1 MREPIKIKYLCWFDY
16 FNFVWWAGF
25 CSRDNVIQRK
35 KKRSTEE
42 FGSTS
47 NIKPKLKGFDDH
59 HEIIRSHSSNP
70 FERDSIPSSKI
81 KEEGLKENEDE
92 KIEEPREKVSPV
104 LSSDLRRNLFS
115 YN

>member
-1 MREPIKIKYLCWFDY
+1 MKSIKKQSVLSRPGVFYEQTLSYD
-16 FNFVWWAGF
+16 
-25 CSRDNVIQRK
+25 SRDNVIQRK

-47 NIKPKLKGFDDH
+47 NIKPKLKGFDDR
-59 HEIIRSHSSNP
+59 HEVIRSHSSNP

-81 KEEGLKENEDE
+81 KEEGLTENEDE

-104 LSSDLRRNLFS
+104 LSSDLRRSLFS